1 MKIWDKGYNVES
13 IIQDFTVGNDRVLDH
28 KLAKY
33 DVMGSKAHV
42 QMLHEV
48 GLLNESDYTA
58 LIGGLNDIA
67 QTIEKG
73 EFEIGPEFEDVHSY
87 VEHILTQ
94 KVGEAGK
101 KIHMA
106 RSRNDQVLVDLH
118 LFAKDEVKA
127 VLAGVKNLFDV
138 LMNLADEHSQIM
150 MPGYTH
156 LQIAMPSS
164 FGLFFSAHAESL
176 IDDVLYLQAA
186 YKMAD
191 QNPLGS
197 AAGYGNSFPI
207 NRTRTTEL
215 LGFAELRYNSIGA
228 QMSRGKLEK
237 SVAFALSSISSTL
250 GKLASDMCLFMS
262 QNFGFVSL
270 PKELTTGSS
279 IMPHKQNPDFFEVLR
294 GKCNQVQAYP
304 VEITQLMSNLT
315 TGYFRDLQLLK
326 ESFMN
331 NLDLVK
337 DNLEA
342 TAYVM
347 AKVSVNK
354 DILEKEMYAPIY
366 SVEEVN
372 KLVMQGKSF
381 RDAYKEVG
389 LQFLEGDFKPS
400 TEVKHT
406 HEGSVGNLCLEE
418 IKAKMERVSAAF

>member
-237 SVAFALSSISSTL
+237 SVAFALSSISSSL